1 MIAVSNA
8 DRIVFPDVERTKGDV
23 VAYYERIAPRLL
35 VHVVDRPLSIRRFP
49 KGLAG
54 PGFFQKNVPAHYP
67 ESIRRLALPRS
78 KAAAKL
84 HPRRAARKGAQDGQ
98 DMTEQ
103 DVTAYPLID
112 RAEHLAYLANQ
123 GAIELHVPTSRASDL
138 ERLDPPDRVV
148 IDLDPPA
155 GAFDLVR
162 RAALLTRDVLAELGL
177 ATIPIATGSKG
188 YHVVAAIRPTV
199 DADALALTLQKV
211 AALLAQKHPDALT
224 AAFRVAARRGRVF
237 VDWLRNRHGAT
248 VVAPYSLR
256 ARPRATVAVPLS
268 WSEIETTD
276 PDAFT
281 IDDVDRLLDR
291 PDSLASLAGAPS
303 QAEPFVAAVDA
314 SFERAGLVLE
324 PFDRFRS

>member
-8 DRIVFPDVERTKGDV
+8 DRIVFPEVKRTKGDV

-49 KGLAG
+49 KGLAA

-67 ESIRRLALPRS
+67 ESIRRLAIPRS

-84 HPRRAARKGAQDGQ
+84 HPRRAAKAAKDA
-98 DMTEQ
+98 DEQ

-112 RAEHLAYLANQ
+112 RPEHLAYLANQ

-138 ERLDPPDRVV
+138 DRLDRLDRPDRVV

-162 RAALLTRDVLAELGL
+162 RAALLTRDALAELGL
-177 ATIPIATGSKG
+177 ATVPIATGSKG

-199 DADALALTLQKV
+199 DADTLAVTLQKV
-211 AALLAQKHPDALT
+211 GALLALKHPDALT
-224 AAFRVAARRGRVF
+224 AAFRVAARGGRVF
-237 VDWLRNRHGAT
+237 IDWLRNRHGAT

-268 WSEIETTD
+268 WNEIETTN

-281 IDDVDRLLDR
+281 IEDVDRLLDR
-291 PDSLASLAGAPS
+291 PDSLASLAEAPS
-303 QAEPFVAAVDA
+303 ETEPFVAAVDA